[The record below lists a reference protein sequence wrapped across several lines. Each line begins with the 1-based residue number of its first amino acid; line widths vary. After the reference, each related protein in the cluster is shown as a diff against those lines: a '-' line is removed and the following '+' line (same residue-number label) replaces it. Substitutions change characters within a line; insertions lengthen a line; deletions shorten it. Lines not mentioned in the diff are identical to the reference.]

1 MSRESDTMAHNAI
14 YTSKTKRFVDVVGA
28 FAILIFAGPVLAV
41 AVIAII
47 ATMGRPAF
55 FVQARTGRD
64 EKRFL
69 LLKLRTMKNANGPD
83 DNRLSDAERLTPV
96 GKFLR
101 KSSIDELPELLNV
114 IRGEMSLVGPRP
126 LLPRYDPWYS
136 DRERTRFA
144 ARPGVTGLAQVS
156 GRNTVRWNERLEM
169 DVRYVC
175 DWSLLSDLAILA
187 QTVRCIVS
195 GSDVVVDPSAVLTD
209 LDQER
214 QWHTPTTQ
222 S

>member
-1 MSRESDTMAHNAI
+1 MANNAVH
-14 YTSKTKRFVDVVGA
+14 TSKSKRFVDLVGA
-28 FAILIFAGPVLAV
+28 FAILIFAGPVLAI

-55 FVQARTGRD
+55 FVQARTGRN
-64 EKRFL
+64 EKQFL
-69 LLKLRTMKNANGPD
+69 LIKLRTMKNPHGAD
-83 DNRLSDAERLTPV
+83 DSQLSDAERLTPI
-96 GKFLR
+96 GRILR
-101 KSSIDELPELLNV
+101 KSSIDELPGLLNV

-144 ARPGVTGLAQVS
+144 ARPGITGLAQVS
-156 GRNTVRWNERLEM
+156 GRNSVGWNERLEM
-169 DVRYVC
+169 DARYVC
-175 DWSLLSDLAILA
+175 DWSLLSDLAILTR
-187 QTVRCIVS
+187 TVGCIVS

-209 LDQER
+209 LDWER
-214 QWHTPTTQ
+214 QWQSPTTR